1 LTDLTDLTS
10 LPRPDLPDFPGL
22 PGLLCYP
29 RATEI
34 AMTIGLRAGATLILA
49 GFVTVSCGGVVD
61 PSKNHVES
69 FTDTLNPGGSWCKQV
84 TVNNGGE
91 YSIKITALSPTP
103 TAVLFV
109 GWFQDAN
116 CVNTFFSNYATLNT
130 LAFSGAI
137 YQKGTYSVGVADL
150 GTLTVAQNVTITVSH
165 P

>member
-1 LTDLTDLTS
+1 MVIRL
-10 LPRPDLPDFPGL
+10 G
-22 PGLLCYP
+22 
-29 RATEI
+29 
-34 AMTIGLRAGATLILA
+34 GASTVILA
-49 GFVTVSCGGVVD
+49 ALITVSCGGVVD
-61 PSKNHVES
+61 PSKNQVES

-116 CVNTFFSNYATLNT
+116 CVNTLYTNYATLNT
-130 LAFSGAI
+130 LAFSGPI
-137 YQKGTYSVGVADL
+137 YQKGTYSVGVADV